1 MINLLIIHEIR
12 LEKEK
17 GQVKGEF
24 DDLKAN
30 IDHLGKDKVI
40 ELNKMESMTCGVP
53 VVSWV

>member
-30 IDHLGKDKVI
+30 IDHLSKDKVI
-40 ELNKMESMTCGVP
+40 KLNKMESMTCGVP

>member
-40 ELNKMESMTCGVP
+40 ELNKMESMICGVP